1 MNKARKK
8 KRRKK
13 KSRNFPP
20 LTPPTSKGIMSD
32 RDARSANTGGELLA
46 LVW

>member
-1 MNKARKK
+1 MAIL
-8 KRRKK
+8 
-13 KSRNFPP
+13 S
-20 LTPPTSKGIMSD
+20 TSKGLMSD